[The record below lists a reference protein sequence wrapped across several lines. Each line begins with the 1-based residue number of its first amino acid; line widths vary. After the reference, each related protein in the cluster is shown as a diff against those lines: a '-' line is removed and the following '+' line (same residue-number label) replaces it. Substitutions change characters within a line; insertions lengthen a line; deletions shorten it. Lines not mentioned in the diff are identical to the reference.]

1 MLGVF
6 NGLLHY
12 QSGSVAVKT
21 ISIAPASCSVGQS
34 VKLTATVAPANA
46 TNMRL
51 KWESSNPA
59 IMTVSDDG
67 TVTRHASGSVKIT
80 AYTSDGGTVKGS
92 VDLLETSLSETKVSQ
107 HLQIYP
113 NPASTELHYSLVE
126 MANDLSVYSLTGE
139 KLQSHIPDGSNK
151 IRIDNLSTGVYLLVA
166 RTEHEIQ
173 SKRFAVIRN

>member
-1 MLGVF
+1 M
-6 NGLLHY
+6 
-12 QSGSVAVKT
+12 
-21 ISIAPASCSVGQS
+21 GQS

-92 VDLLETSLSETKVSQ
+92 VDLLETSLSETKVPQ
-107 HLQIYP
+107 HLHIYP